1 MLTRLYGCVTVRAG
15 FLHPSG
21 GGYAPFLPPKTPLR
35 STCTGEPASGAVPVI
50 LWLAGV
56 RT

>member
-15 FLHPSG
+15 FRILEERL
-21 GGYAPFLPPKTPLR
+21 PFLPPKTPLR
-35 STCTGEPASGAVPVI
+35 STCTGEPASDGVPVI

>member
-1 MLTRLYGCVTVRAG
+1 MLTRLHGCVTVRAG
-15 FLHPSG
+15 FLHPG
-21 GGYAPFLPPKTPLR
+21 GGYAPFLQPKTPLR
-35 STCTGEPASGAVPVI
+35 STCTGEPASDGMPVI

>member
-1 MLTRLYGCVTVRAG
+1 MLTRLYGCVTVRVG
-15 FLHPSG
+15 FLHTGRESL
-21 GGYAPFLPPKTPLR
+21 PFLPPKTPLR
-35 STCTGEPASGAVPVI
+35 STCTGEPASGGMPVI